1 MGYNRTVEFEISQVF
16 WKTGWFISFVLL
28 TVAGIGL
35 IIYRVRREQEEKRK
49 RIRLKIASD
58 LHDDVGSTLSS
69 ISIMSD
75 LLQSRPDDNPN
86 AEEMLRKIGSDAR
99 NLLDS
104 MDDIIWSVNP
114 QNDSFQNIIV
124 RIREYAIPLF
134 EPLDA
139 KFSVVIPIGMM
150 SLQLPMDIR
159 RNLFLIAKEAINNAV
174 KYSGCTEASIE
185 FSYAR
190 SIVKMTVADNGKGFD
205 VSKDHAR
212 NGLRN
217 MRFRGE
223 KIGGKV
229 TIRSTIGKG
238 TSVTLVVRVG

>member
-1 MGYNRTVEFEISQVF
+1 MV
-16 WKTGWFISFVLL
+16 
-28 TVAGIGL
+28 GIGL
-35 IIYRVRREQEEKRK
+35 TIQRIRREQEEKRK

-75 LLQSRPDDNPN
+75 LLQSRPDESPSS
-86 AEEMLRKIGSDAR
+86 EEMLRKIGSDAR

-114 QNDSFQNIIV
+114 QNDSFQNIVV

-134 EPLDA
+134 EPLDV
-139 KFSVVIPIGMM
+139 KFSVVVSAGIL
-150 SLQLPMDIR
+150 SLQLPMDKR
-159 RNLFLIAKEAINNAV
+159 RNLFLIAKEAINNAA

-185 FSYAR
+185 FFYAR
-190 SIVKMTVADNGKGFD
+190 SILKMTVSDNGRGFD
-205 VSKDHAR
+205 TSKDYAR

-217 MRFRGE
+217 MKFRGE

-238 TSVTLVVRVG
+238 TTVTLVLRVG